1 MTSMEEKIKLNK
13 LNDLPMD
20 IRSQMKLVMGDLTTK
35 ESIEIDSVVSLSV
48 YEYLEVTLLPDFS
61 ENTLR
66 PVPSA
71 HLFVEHWKDDQEK
84 YMNELIKD
92 SFNTPGMDIAFDFK
106 SYKIIADNKKDNII
120 GILVKSN
127 TSGMKF
133 LLVEKLTLDK
143 EEDMTCI
150 RLSFAKLLKF
160 MTANKIR

>member
-1 MTSMEEKIKLNK
+1 MTITEEKIKLNK
-13 LNDLPMD
+13 LNELPLD
-20 IRSQMKLVMGDLTTK
+20 IRSQMKLVMADLTTK

-61 ENTLR
+61 ENGLR

-71 HLFVEHWKDDQEK
+71 HLYVEHWKDDQEE

-106 SYKIIADNKKDNII
+106 SYKIITDDKNDNII

-133 LLVEKLTLDK
+133 LLAEKLALSK
-143 EEDMTCI
+143 EAGMVCI